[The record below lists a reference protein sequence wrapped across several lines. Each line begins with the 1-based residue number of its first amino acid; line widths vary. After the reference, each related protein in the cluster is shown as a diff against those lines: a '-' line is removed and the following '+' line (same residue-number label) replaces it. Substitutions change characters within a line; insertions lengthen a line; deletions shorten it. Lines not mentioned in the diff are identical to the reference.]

1 MRVIGNTILTFRM
14 PVEKEASENCLQEGG
29 LLLRRAAFL
38 SIKMFSFCI
47 VLGRG
52 FASEE
57 SGFLID
63 QNVLLV
69 SINYR

>member
-1 MRVIGNTILTFRM
+1 
-14 PVEKEASENCLQEGG
+14 
-29 LLLRRAAFL
+29 
-38 SIKMFSFCI
+38 MFA
-47 VLGRG
+47 GRG

-69 SINYR
+69 SINYRFLMRKLGFNEAWQKKRDSSDQTNLKS